1 MLVADSRA
9 MGRPRRSV
17 LVVRQHLHTNTSKT
31 MKHYKAPW
39 SRSLIV
45 VTSAVTLLLLGVT
58 LGLTFY
64 GRGVIPW
71 AGALPLGIL
80 VCSIPFAIRGYTV
93 TSDAILVHRLFWTT
107 RLPLSGLES
116 AKFEPE
122 AMRGS
127 IRTFGNGGLFSITG
141 FFWNKALGAY
151 RAFVTDQHQ
160 TVVLHYPGRTV
171 VVSPSSPEEFVH
183 DICVPSHAA

>member
-1 MLVADSRA
+1 
-9 MGRPRRSV
+9 
-17 LVVRQHLHTNTSKT
+17 

-39 SRSLIV
+39 STSLTV
-45 VTSAVTLLLLGVT
+45 VTSIVTVLLLGIT
-58 LGLTFY
+58 LGMAFF
-64 GRGVIPW
+64 GRGIVPW
-71 AGALPLGIL
+71 VGLLPLAIL
-80 VCSIPFAIRGYTV
+80 ICSVPFTIRGYTV
-93 TSDAILVHRLFWTT
+93 TADAILVHRLFWTT

-141 FFWNKALGAY
+141 FFRNKALGAY
-151 RAFVTDQHQ
+151 RAFVTDQHH
-160 TVVLHYPGRTV
+160 TVVLHYSGRTV

-183 DICVPSHAA
+183 ELPLPSHAV